1 MSSPL
6 YSKPAKI
13 PVPFRKFF
21 HIPLKSAKSSGSA
34 AQQTRSLER
43 EKVLTPTGFFAIL
56 YKVYRGDVS
65 KWS

>member
-1 MSSPL
+1 MSPLL

-21 HIPLKSAKSSGSA
+21 HVPLKSAKSSGSA